1 MLETAFKFRD
11 LTCTNLLMSSST
23 DNVEFVVGEKV
34 GYLFTPGLFGGKLFS
49 AGNRGFD
56 VGARTG

>member
-1 MLETAFKFRD
+1 
-11 LTCTNLLMSSST
+11 MSSST